1 MTVGGYLQRQD
12 IAENVLKFLP
22 LKDLLRVALVSRR
35 MHVLASD
42 PLLWDG
48 VSLNHNN
55 LTNQGLSQYF
65 SDCKFVRFRRL
76 RLLSQNPFTEEDSTT
91 LLEHLKAS
99 GNKIRELDLRSC
111 NLKDV
116 SPGMLAEIVANV
128 MIVKM
133 DNFTKLSSRHWQQI
147 FTYVSKSQ
155 NLVLK
160 ELNLCSVKIG
170 HVSPNLLATALIKIE
185 KVNLEQ
191 SKITKEQIHAIMTHI
206 INSQNV
212 LLKDLDLCEIDLREI
227 SPDILAAG
235 ALSLEK
241 VSLERAKTTAKQTKE
256 ILTRISSSKN
266 LLIKDLDLCGIDFSE
281 VPRDLINAGMS
292 KVVRRSFTATQAWYI
307 YMKPKF

>member
-1 MTVGGYLQRQD
+1 MG
-12 IAENVLKFLP
+12 
-22 LKDLLRVALVSRR
+22 
-35 MHVLASD
+35 
-42 PLLWDG
+42 DG

-65 SDCKFVRFRRL
+65 SDCKFIRFRRL

-160 ELNLCSVKIG
+160 E
-170 HVSPNLLATALIKIE
+170 
-185 KVNLEQ
+185 
-191 SKITKEQIHAIMTHI
+191 
-206 INSQNV
+206 
-212 LLKDLDLCEIDLREI
+212 LDLCEIDLREI

>member
-1 MTVGGYLQRQD
+1 MG
-12 IAENVLKFLP
+12 
-22 LKDLLRVALVSRR
+22 
-35 MHVLASD
+35 
-42 PLLWDG
+42 
-48 VSLNHNN
+48 
-55 LTNQGLSQYF
+55 
-65 SDCKFVRFRRL
+65 
-76 RLLSQNPFTEEDSTT
+76 
-91 LLEHLKAS
+91 
-99 GNKIRELDLRSC
+99 
-111 NLKDV
+111 
-116 SPGMLAEIVANV
+116 
-128 MIVKM
+128 M

-170 HVSPNLLATALIKIE
+170 HVSPNLLATALIKI
-185 KVNLEQ
+185 K
-191 SKITKEQIHAIMTHI
+191 KEQIHAIMTHI